1 MQRQILLSAVMLGC
15 CLAAPSA
22 LAQSGD
28 ADAAGDQGLGG
39 AIETKPIL
47 TPAQRRTIYQEA
59 SQDKSKVAPKQF
71 APVIGADVPPMIELF
86 ALPDDAFSQ
95 IPAAKLYKYTMVE
108 NKVVVVDPTRMR
120 VIDVIGPELP
130 QQR

>member
-1 MQRQILLSAVMLGC
+1 MQRQILLSTIMVGW
-15 CLAAPSA
+15 CLAAPWA

-28 ADAAGDQGLGG
+28 VGAAGDQGLGG

-47 TPAQRRTIYQEA
+47 TPAQRRTIYQEV
-59 SQDKSKVAPKQF
+59 SQDQSKVAPKQF

-120 VIDVIGPELP
+120 LIDVIGPEP
-130 QQR
+130 QPRR